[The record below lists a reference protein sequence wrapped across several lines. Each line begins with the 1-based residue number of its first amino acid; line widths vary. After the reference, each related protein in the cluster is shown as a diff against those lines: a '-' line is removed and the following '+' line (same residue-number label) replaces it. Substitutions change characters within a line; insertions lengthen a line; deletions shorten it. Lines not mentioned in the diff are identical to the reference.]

1 MSSNV
6 SPDDRTD
13 DRTFS
18 AGGRSYDGA
27 VDIAPLTPAHHEDAM
42 ALWRA
47 VGLTRPWNDPDEDLR
62 RAVRGPAS
70 TVLAGLDRAGGLV
83 ATAMVGHDGHR
94 GWVYYLAVAPE
105 LRGRGLARS
114 MMHACERWVSE
125 RGIPKIQLMVRRDNE
140 AAANFYEHLGYE
152 SSDVT
157 VLARRLTE

>member
-13 DRTFS
+13 DRTSS

-42 ALWRA
+42 ALWHA

-83 ATAMVGHDGHR
+83 ATAMV
-94 GWVYYLAVAPE
+94 
-105 LRGRGLARS
+105 
-114 MMHACERWVSE
+114 SE

-140 AAANFYEHLGYE
+140 TAANFYEHLGYE

-157 VLARRLTE
+157 VFARRLTE